1 VVDAR
6 VDEVTLIVADDHPLV
21 RQGVCAFLEIQP
33 GIRILGQAATG
44 LEAVE
49 LCREHRPDVVLMD
62 LLMPE
67 MDGIEATA
75 AIRKFHPEAK
85 VIVLSSF
92 HEDSHVLRAIKAGVL
107 SYLLKDVAAEEL
119 VSAIRKAARGE
130 AVLNSRVASQI
141 MGAITGGDRPV
152 ANALAELTTREIEVL
167 RMIAQGLSN
176 QRIADQLVLSEKT
189 VKTHVSSILMKL
201 NVGDRTQA
209 AAIAWRTG
217 LVQRA

>member
-1 VVDAR
+1 VLDAH

-33 GIRILGQAATG
+33 GILILGQASNG
-44 LEAVE
+44 REAVE

-62 LLMPE
+62 VLMPE

-75 AIRKFHPEAK
+75 AIKKIHPDAK

-119 VSAIRKAARGE
+119 VAAIRKAARGE

-141 MGAITGGDRPV
+141 MGALTSGDRPA
-152 ANALAELTTREIEVL
+152 ANALADLTARELEVL

-176 QRIADQLVLSEKT
+176 QRIAEELVLSEKT

>member
-1 VVDAR
+1 MLDAH

-33 GIRILGQAATG
+33 GIRILGQASNG
-44 LEAVE
+44 REAVE

-75 AIRKFHPEAK
+75 AIKKIHPDAK

-119 VSAIRKAARGE
+119 VAAIRKAARGE

-141 MGAITGGDRPV
+141 MGALTSGDRPA
-152 ANALAELTTREIEVL
+152 ANALADLTARELEVL

-176 QRIADQLVLSEKT
+176 QRIAEELVLSEKT

>member
-1 VVDAR
+1 MLDAH
-6 VDEVTLIVADDHPLV
+6 VGEVTLIVADDHPLV

-33 GIRILGQAATG
+33 GIRILGQASNG
-44 LEAVE
+44 REAVE

-75 AIRKFHPEAK
+75 AIKKIHPDAK

-119 VSAIRKAARGE
+119 VAAIRKAARGE

-141 MGAITGGDRPV
+141 MGALNSGDRPA
-152 ANALAELTTREIEVL
+152 ANALADLTARELEVL

-176 QRIADQLVLSEKT
+176 QRIAEELVLSEKT

>member
-1 VVDAR
+1 MVDAR

>member
-1 VVDAR
+1 MDAR
-6 VDEVTLIVADDHPLV
+6 VDEVSLIVADDHPLV

-67 MDGIEATA
+67 MDGIEATS
-75 AIRKFHPEAK
+75 AIKKIHPEAK

>member
-1 VVDAR
+1 MLDSH

-33 GIRILGQAATG
+33 GIRILGQASNG
-44 LEAVE
+44 REAVE

-75 AIRKFHPEAK
+75 AIKKIHPDAK

-119 VSAIRKAARGE
+119 VAAIRKAARGE

-141 MGAITGGDRPV
+141 MGALTSGDRPA
-152 ANALAELTTREIEVL
+152 ANALADLTARELEVL

-176 QRIADQLVLSEKT
+176 QRIAEELVLSEKT

>member
-1 VVDAR
+1 MLDAH

-33 GIRILGQAATG
+33 GILILGQASNG
-44 LEAVE
+44 REAVE

-62 LLMPE
+62 VLMPE

-75 AIRKFHPEAK
+75 AIKKIHPDAK

-119 VSAIRKAARGE
+119 VAAIRKAARGE

-141 MGAITGGDRPV
+141 MGALTSGDRPA
-152 ANALAELTTREIEVL
+152 ANALADLTARELEVL

-176 QRIADQLVLSEKT
+176 QRIAEELVLSEKT